1 MTASITTFA
10 KKHSLVLFFI
20 LAYTISWLIWL
31 PQLASAQGFLDGPEL
46 PYLHLLGGLG
56 PTLAAL
62 IVTGLTSGR
71 TGLRELGG
79 RMVRWRVGIRWHLI
93 AWFGPVALFAVAAV
107 IARLVWGTWP
117 EPGLFGRTREYPH
130 LPVLA
135 YWAVN
140 LLFFGFGEET
150 GWRGFAL
157 PHLQKD
163 RSAMA
168 ATLILSLFWAF
179 WHLPLFGFV
188 DDFMKMG
195 LGGAAGWYFSILLGS
210 VLLTW
215 LYNSTWGSILIVA
228 VFHGT
233 LDVVF
238 NSPVSGDLATIMG
251 MLITIWGIAVIRVY
265 QPAALSQVGR
275 QVLE

>member
-1 MTASITTFA
+1 MTASITTFT

-31 PQLASAQGFLDGPEL
+31 PQLASAQGFLDRPES

-56 PTLAAL
+56 PMIAAL

-71 TGLRELGG
+71 TGLRELVG
-79 RMVRWRVGIRWHLI
+79 RMVHWRVGIRWHLI
-93 AWFGPVALFAVAAV
+93 AWFGPVALFAVAV
-107 IARLVWGTWP
+107 FIARLVWGTWP
-117 EPGLFGRTREYPH
+117 EPGLLGRTREYPH
-130 LPVLA
+130 LRVLA
-135 YWAVN
+135 YWAAN

-195 LGGAAGWYFSILLGS
+195 LGGVAGWYFSILLGS